1 MLGEY
6 LIIGRRAS
14 EIAASVEAGV
24 ASGALAPGALLPPM
38 RELAG
43 VLGVNPNTVAAA
55 YRTLRERGVI
65 ETDGR
70 RGSRVRARPA
80 TAPRDQLRMAVPAG
94 VRDLVS
100 GNPDVRLLP
109 ALDAALAGA
118 ARRYAAQPTLYG
130 QDPVVP
136 ELARLARAAFDADG
150 VPTGEVAV
158 TSGALDGVERVL
170 AAHLRPGTRWRSRT
184 RGGGACSTSSRRWG
198 YGWCPWPWTTTG
210 RCPTRWN
217 GRWRRGSGRCS

>member
-1 MLGEY
+1 MLGDY

-80 TAPRDQLRMAVPAG
+80 TPPPRPLRLDVAAG
-94 VRDLVS
+94 GRES
-100 GNPDVRLLP
+100 ATANPDVR
-109 ALDAALAGA
+109 
-118 ARRYAAQPTLYG
+118 
-130 QDPVVP
+130 
-136 ELARLARAAFDADG
+136 
-150 VPTGEVAV
+150 
-158 TSGALDGVERVL
+158 
-170 AAHLRPGTRWRSRT
+170 
-184 RGGGACSTSSRRWG
+184 
-198 YGWCPWPWTTTG
+198 
-210 RCPTRWN
+210 
-217 GRWRRGSGRCS
+217 